1 MTILIEKVEAPMA
14 IKRTYSELGD
24 AVADVLIAAL
34 PSGGVSETPPD
45 PKQPVVVERRDPNT
59 TLN

>member
-1 MTILIEKVEAPMA
+1 MA